1 MAKYTSE
8 PFGVKDRANLNRP
21 EKDQHAAT
29 YDILSEGPI
38 EGLANGLSSI
48 FINDVPL
55 IQEQAENILKPRRF
69 KADVTASNSNI
80 TDPQFGQIRETTFQN
95 KSGTEL
101 GVRKIAIEKAAAKGT
116 GIASAT
122 AETFVITT
130 STGYFTSTM
139 LQHCRQTRVPIFVR
153 LAGAG
158 VGGRELRA
166 KITKVTSSTEATID
180 QPIATT
186 VSNVDIFFDYFG
198 TVSSISGNTATLGGA
213 APAQTISDANIQ
225 VSSPYLEGL
234 NLSSL
239 FNFKDVEVG
248 FRTGQFNSALLPP
261 SDNAGTSTLFTPN
274 IKLEQAN
281 LRDVIGTTGN
291 LVANY
296 NDELDEP
303 SQQEGTSADTVLTAA
318 AMGVTAPSE
327 VDEIHVTFAFPQS
340 HAIKSNGS
348 KGASFVEHQ
357 IFFEYSTDNGS
368 SFTSELAFG
377 PSNDDILNR
386 TTGRD
391 GKNVNH
397 PISGGYGYIPNN
409 GYVKPNPAQFTSFIE
424 EFKIETAEFQPF
436 DTYRIRV
443 RRITD
448 NNFKDNSYQ
457 HTNPST
463 LQSVENIIKDRLYYP
478 YTSYAKVAFNA
489 KDFDS
494 NIPTRSYLLKGRKV
508 KVPTNYF
515 TRDEND
521 GAATYTRN
529 ISTGATESTYQAWD
543 GNFRGDHTTFDESSV
558 NFEEVYTDNPVWIF
572 YDLLTNTNYGLG
584 QFIDADQID
593 KYELFRLAKF
603 CDEEVPDGEGGTE
616 PRFTC
621 NVYIT
626 KSTEATNLLKQF
638 ASIFRGMAIWMDGQ
652 VTAISDRPQKP
663 IYTFTK
669 ANVKDGAFSYEG
681 TGEKTKVN
689 QIKVTWND
697 PSDNYRQAAEYV
709 EDTQAL
715 ISSATGKAPR
725 LIRKDILAFG
735 TTSRG
740 QAHRLGKWK
749 LLSEQTENETV
760 SFITGPNAIGL
771 KPGDV
776 IAIQDADRDRA
787 SYSGRVSNT
796 GTRNTTTV
804 PLDRSVVIPA
814 YSSSFP
820 PQLLLIYPSGGAY
833 LNQDSATISSTD
845 YSKGDLITSVTSS
858 TAAANLVDD
867 SNNSVDVYW
876 SENAR
881 IESKTVSSPGTSGA
895 TVSSLTVSS
904 AFSAAPDAEVMWSL
918 RIFNTD
924 GTEATGTVKE
934 YKIISVKEA
943 ENQEFEIVAGE
954 YNVNKFDLIER
965 GYVIDP
971 RPNDTFPN
979 PEDEVPAPAHI
990 TSKLSPSE
998 SAGAETTDSSF
1009 NVGHDVSIDWDY
1021 PENSDGTRYG
1031 FVSGFE
1037 VTHDFRGKQIT
1048 ERVGI
1053 EDQGFTVEN
1062 ITGGTYTVEVRTI
1075 SSINTFSLP
1084 LKRSI
1089 EFASQH
1095 FTTPTAPIKQGKLP
1109 KGGLITAP
1117 LSIDA
1122 STGNASV
1129 TAKSSSGGSFN
1140 FTNANGEVKT
1150 IDSTDTAMY
1159 NTSTTLAAGNQG
1171 DGTYQLLVDDSATA
1185 LKYVNERTDTSAS
1198 PSFSYF
1204 KLAGSST
1211 GLTTRTGTITVERGS
1226 NKITGT
1232 NTTFSTHYEPGDTF
1246 HIDNGSSTT
1255 RTTGASSSNST
1266 TVTLSSSN
1274 SDIKV
1279 GQTVTGTFFGTD
1291 EATYTNLGGSTVKTS
1306 AGEVFVTAISG
1317 TTLTVSTPIT
1327 VANGVTLTFT
1337 PRTVYGTVSEVVSNT
1352 LMFLDEA
1359 VERKYEGA
1367 VHKELEFKPDN
1378 IKDTIVADVKRTTVL
1393 GNTTFSLL
1401 NEYVDYPVAE
1411 ESLTFNRLDPDIIIT
1426 QSDAIASNDN
1436 ETTIPTSAAVKDYV
1450 DNASKNLTNIGTISS
1465 GDITITDTS
1474 TDPFLKLA
1482 TSERQYV
1489 VRIDNDDSD
1498 KFQIRDVTASATRLS
1513 IDSTGLVT
1521 TVGNAR
1527 VSGNLGVGR
1536 APDSTFDLDVNGT
1549 SNFRGAIT
1557 VAGAIT
1563 ATGDVTAFSSSD
1575 ERLKTNLIKIDSAL
1589 NKVTQISGYHF
1600 EWKDMDEAP
1609 HQGKDIGVIAQ
1620 EIEKVLPEIVSERD
1634 TGYKAVN
1641 YQKLTALLIEAVKE
1655 LKEEI
1660 DELKGN
1666 K

>member
-1 MAKYTSE
+1 MAKYTSQ
-8 PFGVKDRANLNRP
+8 PFGVKDRDDLKRP
-21 EKDQHAAT
+21 EKDQFATT

-48 FINDVPL
+48 FINDIPL

-69 KADVTASNSNI
+69 RANVTGSTATI
-80 TDPQFGQIRETTFQN
+80 TNAEFGAIDALSFQN
-95 KSGTEL
+95 KTGLSL
-101 GVRKIAIEKAAAKGT
+101 GARKIAIEKAGAKGT

-122 AETFVITT
+122 ADEFTVTT
-130 STGYFTSTM
+130 SSSYFTATM
-139 LQHCRQTRVPIFVR
+139 LAHCRQREVPIYLR
-153 LAGAG
+153 IAGAG
-158 VGGRELRA
+158 PNGSELRTRVTKFTSA
-166 KITKVTSSTEATID
+166 TEVKIAD
-180 QPIATT
+180 PIATT
-186 VSNVDIFFDYFG
+186 VSNVDIFFDHFCNL
-198 TVSSISGNTATLGGA
+198 SSISGNVGTVSP
-213 APAQTISDANIQ
+213 APVSTVSSANIQ
-225 VSSPYLEGL
+225 VGSPITTGL
-234 NLSSL
+234 NLSNL
-239 FNFKDVEVG
+239 FNFKDVEIG
-248 FRTGQFNSALLPP
+248 FRVGNHIQPLLSP
-261 SDNAGTSTLFTPN
+261 SDSEGTSTLFTPN
-274 IKLEQAN
+274 IQLEQSN

-291 LVANY
+291 LAANY
-296 NDELDEP
+296 NNELEEA
-303 SQQEGTSADTVLTAA
+303 SQPEGTSADTVLSAA
-318 AMGVTAPSE
+318 AMGVTAASE
-327 VDEIHVTFAFPQS
+327 VDEVHLTFAFPQS
-340 HAIKSNGS
+340 HAIKQASGS
-348 KGASFVEHQ
+348 KGASFVELQ

-368 SFTSELAFG
+368 TFTSELAFG
-377 PSNDDILNR
+377 PSNNDVLTR
-386 TTGRD
+386 TGGRN
-391 GKNVNH
+391 GRNVNFV
-397 PISGGYGYIPNN
+397 INGSTNIPNN
-409 GYVKPNPAQFTSFIE
+409 GYIKPNPAQFTSFIE
-424 EFKIETAEFQPF
+424 EFKIDTREFQPF

-448 NNFKDNSYQ
+448 LNFKDKSYQ
-457 HTNPST
+457 HTNPCT
-463 LQSVENIIKDRLYYP
+463 LQSVDNIVKDKLYYP
-478 YTSYAKVAFNA
+478 YTSYAKLGFNA

-494 NIPTRSYLLKGRKV
+494 NVPVRSYLLKGRKV

-515 TRDEND
+515 TRDENN

-529 ISTGATESTYQAWD
+529 VSSGAVESTYQTWD
-543 GNFRGDHTTFDESSV
+543 GNFRGDTTTFNASSV
-558 NFEEVYTDNPVWIF
+558 NFDEVYTDNPVWIF

-603 CDEEVPDGEGGTE
+603 CDEEVDDGEGGTE

-626 KSTEATNLLKQF
+626 QSTEATNLIKQL
-638 ASIFRGMAIWMDGQ
+638 ASVFRGMAIWMDGQ
-652 VTAISDRPQKP
+652 ITAISDRRQNPV
-663 IYTFTK
+663 YTFTK
-669 ANVKDGAFSYEG
+669 ANVKDGMFSYEG
-681 TGEKTKVN
+681 TGEKVKVN

-697 PSDNYRQAAEYV
+697 PADNYKQAAEYV

-725 LIRKDILAFG
+725 LIRKELLAFG

-749 LLSEQTENETV
+749 LLSEQTETETV
-760 SFITGPNAIGL
+760 SFVTGPNAIGL
-771 KPGDV
+771 KPGDI
-776 IAIQDADRDRA
+776 IAVQDADRDRA

-796 GTRNTTTV
+796 GTKNTTTI
-804 PLDRSVVIPA
+804 PLDRNVVIPA

-820 PQLLLIYPSGGAY
+820 PQLLLIYPEGGAY
-833 LNQDSATISSTD
+833 LNQDSATISSVN

-858 TAAANLVDD
+858 SAAANLTDD
-867 SNNSVDVYW
+867 SNNHVDVYW

-881 IESKTVSSPGTSGA
+881 IESKTISSPGTSGG
-895 TVSSLTVSS
+895 TVSSLTVSD
-904 AFSAAPDAEVMWSL
+904 AFSAAPNAEVMWSL
-918 RIFNTD
+918 RIFNSD

-934 YKIISVKEA
+934 YKLINIKEA
-943 ENQEFEIVAGE
+943 ENQEFEIVGAE
-954 YNVNKFDLIER
+954 YNKNKFDLIER

-990 TSKLSPSE
+990 TSKLTPSE
-998 SAGAETTDSSF
+998 NAEQDTTNSNF
-1009 NVGHDVSIDWDY
+1009 NIGHDVNLDWDY
-1021 PENSDGTRYG
+1021 PENSDGSRYG

-1037 VTHDFRGKQIT
+1037 VTHNFKGKFIT
-1048 ERVGI
+1048 ERV
-1053 EDQGFTVEN
+1053 ETQTQGLVVEN
-1062 ITGGTYTVEVRTI
+1062 VKGGTYEVEIRTI

-1084 LKRSI
+1084 TKRTI
-1089 EFASQH
+1089 EFSQLH

-1122 STGNASV
+1122 STGNASI

-1140 FTNANGEVKT
+1140 FTNPNGEVKT
-1150 IDSTDTAMY
+1150 IDSTDTSMY
-1159 NTSTTLAAGNQG
+1159 NTTTTLAAGNQG

-1185 LKYVNERTDTSAS
+1185 LKYINERTDTSAS
-1198 PSFSYF
+1198 PAFTYF
-1204 KLAGSST
+1204 KNAGSST
-1211 GLTTRTGTITVERGS
+1211 GLTTRTGTITVEKGS
-1226 NKITGT
+1226 NKITGSS
-1232 NTTFSTHYEPGDTF
+1232 TTFLTHYEPGDTF
-1246 HIDNGSSTT
+1246 HIDNGSNTT

-1266 TVTLSSSN
+1266 TVTLSSAN

-1291 EATYTNLGGSTVKTS
+1291 EATYTNLDGDTIKTS

-1367 VHKELEFKPDN
+1367 VHKELSFKPDN
-1378 IKDTIVADVKRTTVL
+1378 IKDTIIADVKRTTVL

-1411 ESLTFNRLDPDIIIT
+1411 ESLTFDRLVPDIFAGGLDVGT
-1426 QSDAIASNDN
+1426 FTSTG
-1436 ETTIPTSAAVKDYV
+1436 TTSLNLKAEAQHDTKLGLFE
-1450 DNASKNLTNIGTISS
+1450 DNANYGFSLNYDGGLNDFIIRRHDNSASGVDVLTLNRE
-1465 GDITITDTS
+1465 DNN
-1474 TDPFLKLA
+1474 A
-1482 TSERQYV
+1482 T
-1489 VRIDNDDSD
+1489 
-1498 KFQIRDVTASATRLS
+1498 F
-1513 IDSTGLVT
+1513 
-1521 TVGNAR
+1521 
-1527 VSGNLGVGR
+1527 
-1536 APDSTFDLDVNGT
+1536 
-1549 SNFRGAIT
+1549 
-1557 VAGAIT
+1557 AGAIT
-1563 ATGDVTAFSSSD
+1563 ASGNITTTGDVIAFSSSD